1 MQKKGLT
8 IGLSAFVICF
18 YIFIVMYVFFEILHT
33 DTLANFETGMIFEI
47 IGFLFL
53 TYFILGS
60 LISKTIKTGFF
71 VPLLMVTVLYTILL
85 DIINIVLITSM
96 PHVFFVL
103 ANLIL
108 LFIYCMISIPM
119 YIMGKR

>member
-8 IGLSAFVICF
+8 IGLSAFAICF
-18 YIFIVMYVFFEILHT
+18 YIFIVMYVFFAILHV
-33 DTLANFETGMIFEI
+33 DTLANFEMGMAFEI
-47 IGFLFL
+47 IGFLLL
-53 TYFILGS
+53 TYFILGNI
-60 LISKTIKTGFF
+60 ISKPIKTGFF

-85 DIINIVLITSM
+85 DVINIALITSM

-103 ANLIL
+103 VNFIL
-108 LFIYCMISIPM
+108 LFIYSVISIPM